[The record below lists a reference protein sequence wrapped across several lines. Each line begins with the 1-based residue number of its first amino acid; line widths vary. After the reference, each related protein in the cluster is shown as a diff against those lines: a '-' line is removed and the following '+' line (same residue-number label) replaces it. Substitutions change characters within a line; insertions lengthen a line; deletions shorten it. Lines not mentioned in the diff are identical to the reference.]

1 MRKQIRTLLV
11 SASAM
16 LALAACSGGTSTE
29 TTTSEAASSAAPS
42 SATPTSGLPGTAA
55 AQPFPEA
62 ARYIADMPMADG
74 GTMTL
79 GVAVT
84 GEKVVAYA
92 CDGSKDEAWFFGT
105 QDEGELDITGKFR
118 DTLAAEYNGSDVVGD
133 LTMDGVT
140 YTFSAPQVADPAG
153 MYTAELGGV
162 RASWVVRPD
171 NTMTGVQFTPK
182 DDDQTVFELQGQE
195 FRERV
200 RNQRQLQPAPQLSL
214 DGLRTTIDGQPV
226 VAELVTGAT
235 TFTKA

>member
-11 SASAM
+11 STSAM
-16 LALAACSGGTSTE
+16 LALAACSGGSSTE
-29 TTTSEAASSAAPS
+29 TTSETAAEATTTTASSTTA
-42 SATPTSGLPGTAA
+42 AA
-55 AQPFPEA
+55 AQPFPQA

-79 GVAVT
+79 GVAVS

-105 QDEGELDITGKFR
+105 QDDGELDITGKFQ
-118 DTLAAEYNGSDVVGD
+118 DTLAADYNGSDVVGD
-133 LTMDGVT
+133 LTMNGVT

-171 NTMTGVQFTPK
+171 ATATGVQFTPR
-182 DDDQTVFELQGQE
+182 DDDQTVFDLQGQA
-195 FRERV
+195 FRDRV
-200 RNQRQLQPAPQLSL
+200 RNQRKLEPAAALTP
-214 DGLRTTIDGQPV
+214 DGLRTTINGQPV
-226 VAELVTGAT
+226 VAELVTGDT
-235 TFTKA
+235 SFTKD

>member
-11 SASAM
+11 STSA
-16 LALAACSGGTSTE
+16 LIALGTVAACSGGSTGTSSEATSSVATSSAPAALPSTE
-29 TTTSEAASSAAPS
+29 V
-42 SATPTSGLPGTAA
+42 

-79 GVAVT
+79 GVAVA
-84 GEKVVAYA
+84 GDKVVAYA

-105 QDEGELDITGKFR
+105 QDEGALDITGKFR
-118 DTLAAEYNGSDVVGD
+118 DTLAAEYNGTDVVGD
-133 LTMDGVT
+133 LTMDGVS

-171 NTMTGVQFTPK
+171 DTMTGVQFTPR

-200 RNQRQLQPAPQLSL
+200 RNQRQLQAAPQLSA
-214 DGLRTTIDGQPV
+214 DGLRTTINGQPV
-226 VAELVTGAT
+226 VAELVTGT
-235 TFTKA
+235 TSFTKD

>member
-1 MRKQIRTLLV
+1 MLMNMRKQIRTLLIG
-11 SASAM
+11 ATAM
-16 LALAACSGGTSTE
+16 VALGTVPACSGGSSTE
-29 TTTSEAASSAAPS
+29 ATSSTTAAPTSSA
-42 SATPTSGLPGTAA
+42 SAAA
-55 AQPFPEA
+55 AQPFPQA

-79 GVAVT
+79 GVAVS

-105 QDEGELDITGKFR
+105 QDDGALDITGKFK

-133 LTMDGVT
+133 LTMNGVT
-140 YTFSAPQVADPAG
+140 YAFSAPQVADPAG

-171 NTMTGVQFTPK
+171 DTATGVQFTPK
-182 DDDQTVFELQGQE
+182 DDDKTVFDLQGEE

-200 RNQRQLQPAPQLSL
+200 RNARQLAPAPQLTL
-214 DGLRTTIDGQPV
+214 DGLRTTINGQPV
-226 VAELVTGAT
+226 VAELVTGDT
-235 TFTKA
+235 SFTKD